1 MIDLNAIA
9 SQIQGHGLILDTTR
23 LEKGHVRLETAFT
36 YPDGSQID
44 VFLADDG
51 PLLPLWRLTDF
62 GNTSAWLLDLQV
74 KPWLSSKR
82 KQLLEQALASL
93 GVQLN
98 GGTLDL
104 EIPGPEALMNGVVRL
119 GQACIRMADLHYT
132 RRSSLTPPMGET
144 LEDIFNDSELV
155 YESDLELP
163 GRFGKP
169 VKVDFC
175 VHGGRK
181 TSLVMAMATGN
192 PSVAHTRANEVFKT
206 WYDLDIPDRPETR
219 VSIFDD
225 SLDVYREEDLARLRD
240 FSDLLPL
247 SDRRGIRDLLAA

>member
-1 MIDLNAIA
+1 MIDVDAIA
-9 SQIQGHGLILDTTR
+9 KLVQGHGLILETTC

-44 VFLADDG
+44 VFIADEG
-51 PLLPLWRLTDF
+51 PLIPMRRVTDF
-62 GNTSAWLLDLQV
+62 GNTSSWLLDLQV

-82 KQLLEQALASL
+82 RQLLEQALASL

-104 EIPGPEALMNGVVRL
+104 EIPGPEALIDGVVRL

-132 RRSSLTPPMGET
+132 RRSSLTAPMGET

-155 YESDLELP
+155 YQTDLELP

-169 VKVDFC
+169 VKVDYC
-175 VHGGRK
+175 VHGARK
-181 TSLVMAMATGN
+181 VSLVMPMATGN
-192 PSVAHTRANEVFKT
+192 PSVAHARANEVFKT
-206 WYDLDIPDRPETR
+206 WYDLDTPERTEAR

-225 SLDVYREEDLARLRD
+225 SLDVYREEDLARLRN

-247 SDRRGIRDLLAA
+247 SNRRDIRDLLAA

>member
-1 MIDLNAIA
+1 MIDMDAIA
-9 SQIQGHGLILDTTR
+9 KLVQNHRLILETTR

-44 VFLADDG
+44 VFLANEG
-51 PLLPLWRLTDF
+51 PLIPLRRLTDF
-62 GNTSAWLLDLQV
+62 GNTSSWLLDLQV

-82 KQLLEQALASL
+82 KQLLEQTLASL
-93 GVQLN
+93 GVQQN
-98 GGTLDL
+98 GGALDL
-104 EIPGPEALMNGVVRL
+104 EIAGPEALMDGVVRL

-155 YESDLELP
+155 YESDLEFP

-169 VKVDFC
+169 VKVDYR
-175 VHGGRK
+175 VHGARN
-181 TSLVMAMATGN
+181 TSLIMAMATGN
-192 PSVAHTRANEVFKT
+192 PNVAHTRANEILRT
-206 WYDLDIPDRPETR
+206 WYDLNIPERTETR

-225 SLDVYREEDLARLRD
+225 SMDVYREEDLARLRD